1 MKKKKRRPLETRR
14 LIIVVLTL
22 TLFISLG
29 LVWLFVSLN
38 TRTVLDNAYVT
49 YNRGHLS
56 SYNTA
61 TAIEKTDDGILL
73 VNKAYVETP
82 LINEDGVLVTNDM
95 IYNALS
101 TRRVSCVPASSFIT
115 MEGDYVTISD
125 MFNEENQF
133 SAENGFL
140 YDGKKTFILLQET
153 TLTINDKEINLSP
166 MSYVVYDK
174 DGISYFNFQDQ
185 KGYFE
190 ELIKDEVF
198 INCNGYKIGVNSA
211 VVTFNDVTVLLFSD
225 TKVIKSIF
233 E

>member
-1 MKKKKRRPLETRR
+1 MKKKRRPLETRR

-22 TLFISLG
+22 TLFVSLG

-38 TRTVLDNAYVT
+38 TRTDLGNSYVT

-56 SYNTA
+56 TYNNT
-61 TAIEKTDDGILL
+61 TSIEKTNDGVLL
-73 VNKAYVETP
+73 VDKAYIETP
-82 LINEDGVLVTNDM
+82 LVSEDGVLVTKDM

-101 TRRVSCVPASSFIT
+101 NRRVNCVPASSFIT
-115 MEGDYVTISD
+115 MDGDYVTISD
-125 MFNEENQF
+125 MFDEENKF

-140 YDGKKTFILLQET
+140 YDGNKIYLLLQDT
-153 TLTINDKEINLSP
+153 TLEVNDRKINLSP

-174 DGISYFNFQDQ
+174 DGITYFDFESQ
-185 KGYFE
+185 KGDFE
-190 ELIKDEVF
+190 EFIKKETSISCPGYE
-198 INCNGYKIGVNSA
+198 INLDSA
-211 VVTFNDVTVLLFSD
+211 IVTFKDVTVLLFSD